1 LSRTWV
7 PSPHGRESGS
17 LQKRVARGL
26 LWTLIDTWGGQLLAL
41 VIFAILAHLL
51 DAEDFGLVALAAVFV
66 ALGQLFAD
74 QGLGD
79 AVIQRRELTRRQL
92 DTAFWAALATGVL
105 LTVAGILLA
114 APIAGLLNEPR
125 LEQILQVLSL
135 AFFLA
140 ALNSIQLALLRR
152 ELNFRSLALRRL
164 VAVSVGG
171 VVGIVLALNGA
182 GAWAL
187 VGQQLA
193 IAAMS
198 VVMLWA
204 ASPWRPS
211 LSFSAPDFRSLF
223 AYGLNVVGS
232 DLLGFVSRNTDNLLI
247 GVFLGPIPLGFY
259 AVAYKILDTSQTLLL
274 AAARRLVFPSFARL
288 QHDLDRVS
296 RAYLRLARSSSAL
309 TLPGYVGLALVA
321 HEAIVVLFGQRW
333 SDSATAAS
341 LLFAI
346 GPVLTVQAFSG
357 AVWNAVGHPEVTL
370 RFRLV
375 ATITNVVGF
384 VIAVLLFKTIVA
396 VAAAFVIR
404 GYLLLPLNIYW
415 MRVYAGV
422 SVRDQLLRLKGVGA
436 ATALM
441 VAAVLGTKFVLTGH
455 VHVVI
460 LLAAE
465 VAVGVLVFGLG
476 LWLVERS
483 LLKELFMVGLQV
495 VPGGERLAARAG
507 VKLAKSSPAPTEA
520 VAIEIP
526 VGDAFDE

>member
-1 LSRTWV
+1 M
-7 PSPHGRESGS
+7 
-17 LQKRVARGL
+17 QKRVARGL
-26 LWTLIDTWGGQLLAL
+26 LWTLIDTWGGQLLGL
-41 VIFAILAHLL
+41 VIFVILANLL
-51 DAEDFGLVALAAVFV
+51 QVVDFGLVALAAVFV
-66 ALGQLFAD
+66 ALGQLLSD

-92 DTAFWAALATGVL
+92 DTAFWAALATGIVL
-105 LTVAGILLA
+105 SVAGFLLA
-114 APIAGLLNEPR
+114 GPIAALLKEPR

-135 AFFLA
+135 VFVLA

-152 ELNFRSLALRRL
+152 ELDFRSLALRRL
-164 VAVSVGG
+164 AAVGVGG
-171 VVGIVLALNGA
+171 VVGIVLALYFHA

-193 IAAMS
+193 SAAMS

-211 LSFSAPDFRSLF
+211 FSFSAPDFRSLF
-223 AYGLNVVGS
+223 AYGLNVLGS
-232 DLLGFVSRNTDNLLI
+232 DLLGFFSRNTDNLLI

-259 AVAYKILDTSQTLLL
+259 AVAYRILDTSQVVLVS
-274 AAARRLVFPSFARL
+274 AARRLVFPSFARL

-309 TLPGYVGLALVA
+309 TLPGYIGLALVA
-321 HEAIVVLFGQRW
+321 HEAIVVLFGQQW
-333 SDSATAAS
+333 APSAAAAS

-357 AVWNAVGHPEVTL
+357 AVWNAIGHPEVTL

-375 ATITNVVGF
+375 STITNVVGF
-384 VIAVLLFKTIVA
+384 VIAVLLFRNIVA

-422 SVRDQLLRLKGVGA
+422 RVRDQLLRLKGVGA
-436 ATALM
+436 ATGLM
-441 VAAVLGTKFVLTGH
+441 AVAVLGAKFALVGH

-465 VAVGVLVFGLG
+465 VVVGVLVFGLG

-483 LLKELFMVGLQV
+483 LLKELFAVGLQV
-495 VPGGERLAARAG
+495 VPGGERFAARAG
-507 VKLAKSSPAPTEA
+507 VKLAKSPAAPTEA
-520 VAIEIP
+520 QAIEPP
-526 VGDAFDE
+526 VGDAIED